1 MMSMLTHRSWLGCL
15 AAVLVIAA
23 VLMGCANKATGEGPA
38 KLSPSFSRSPSVQ
51 PAGQQALQ
59 ATGQPAIQATGQTA
73 TQAPIQ
79 ASPTPFISGP
89 LFYPNLDLKFGPVD
103 VPLELQIPSLKVNAP
118 VLGVGLTAGNEMDAP
133 KGPIGD
139 PVWQTAFW
147 YRGSVIP
154 GEPGTATFAGHVDD
168 PLGQPEIFAH
178 LQKLNPGDPII
189 VHVKNTTIDIPFMV
203 DQVKV
208 YSVMEVSDPAVMAKI
223 FGAGPQLAPDGRSHL
238 TLITCAGKIVKGQY
252 DHYTVVYATRSK

>member
-1 MMSMLTHRSWLGCL
+1 MSRLTRRSWTGCL
-15 AAVLVIAA
+15 AAVVVIAA
-23 VLMGCANKATGEGPA
+23 VLAGCANKETGEGFA
-38 KLSPSFSRSPSVQ
+38 KPSPSFTRSPSPQ
-51 PAGQQALQ
+51 PAGQLAPQATVQ
-59 ATGQPAIQATGQTA
+59 PASQVTGQPATQATVQA
-73 TQAPIQ
+73 T
-79 ASPTPFISGP
+79 PTPFIPGP

-118 VLGVGLTAGNEMDAP
+118 VLGVGITAKNEMDAP

-154 GEPGTATFAGHVDD
+154 GDPGTATFAGHVND

-178 LQKLNPGDPII
+178 LQRLNPGDPII
-189 VHVKNTTIDIPFMV
+189 VHVKNTSIDIPFMV
-203 DQVKV
+203 DLVKV
-208 YSVMEVSDPAVMAKI
+208 YSIKEVSDPAVMAKI
-223 FGAGPQLAPDGRSHL
+223 FGGGPQPAPDGLSHL
-238 TLITCAGKIVKGQY
+238 TLITCAGKIVQGQY

>member
-1 MMSMLTHRSWLGCL
+1 MFIHRSWHGCL

-23 VLMGCANKATGEGPA
+23 VLVGCGNKETGKGLA
-38 KLSPSFSRSPSVQ
+38 KPSLSFIRSPSVQ
-51 PAGQQALQ
+51 P
-59 ATGQPAIQATGQTA
+59 TGQPAIQATGRPANQA
-73 TQAPIQ
+73 TGQPIPTPT
-79 ASPTPFISGP
+79 PTPFIPGP
-89 LFYPNLDLKFGPVD
+89 LFYPNLDLKVRPVD
-103 VPLELQIPSLKVNAP
+103 VPLELQIPSLNVNAP

-139 PVWQTAFW
+139 PVWNTAFW

-154 GEPGTATFAGHVDD
+154 GQPGTATFAGHVND

-208 YSVMEVSDPAVMAKI
+208 YSIQEVSNPSVIEKI
-223 FGAGPQLAPDGRSHL
+223 FGSAPLAGAGPQPAPDGLSHL